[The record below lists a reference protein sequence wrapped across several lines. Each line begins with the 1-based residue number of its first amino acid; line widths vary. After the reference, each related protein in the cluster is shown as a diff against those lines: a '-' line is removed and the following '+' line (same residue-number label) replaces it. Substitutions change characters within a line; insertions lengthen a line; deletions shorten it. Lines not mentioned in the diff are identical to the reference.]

1 MNLILASSG
10 GRFSIILVS
19 KIKIGMTLFELV
31 SALYNPGLSSILRSL
46 LNQKID
52 NLSAK
57 IN

>member
-1 MNLILASSG
+1 MPNDSSVI
-10 GRFSIILVS
+10 RLVS